1 MCIRDRP
8 KRGFQ
13 EILDKRAVNLGIV
26 FDALV
31 EKAQVKRKEE
41 VRTCLLFNR
50 RGTLC
55 SLSYPLLTMGG

>member
-1 MCIRDRP
+1 MAP

-41 VRTCLLFNR
+41 VGTRLLVESLPSAR
-50 RGTLC
+50 PSY
-55 SLSYPLLTMGG
+55 SLSCMPLS